1 MITVFGAPPTRGL
14 RVLWMLEEMGL
25 DYEVRP
31 VDMMRRLQDEA
42 FMEVCPSGAAPGIVD
57 GEVRMMESV
66 AIMEYV
72 AARHG
77 PTPLALEVSDPDYP
91 RYLQFLHYGEA
102 SLSMPLNIVVASRFF
117 APEGEKQNWGA
128 KLAIDMVAGKAGAV
142 AAQLR
147 RMPYLA
153 GERFTAADISCGYGL
168 GLMERLGF
176 VDRLDEVVSD
186 YVKRLQARPAFER
199 AMRHHHALT

>member
-25 DYEVRP
+25 DYELRP
-31 VDMMRRLQDEA
+31 VEMMRRLQDEV
-42 FMEVCPSGAAPGIVD
+42 FMEVCPSGAAPGIID

-66 AIMEYV
+66 AIMEYL

-77 PTPLALEVSDPDYP
+77 PTPLALKVSDPDYP

-117 APEGEKQNWGA
+117 APEAEKQNWGA
-128 KLAIDMVAGKAGAV
+128 KLAIDMVAGRVGAV

-147 RMPYLA
+147 RTPYLA

-176 VDRLDEVVSD
+176 ADRLDEVVTA
-186 YVKRLQARPAFER
+186 YVEGLQARPAFQR

>member
-31 VDMMRRLQDEA
+31 VEMMRRHQDEA
-42 FMEVCPSGAAPGIVD
+42 FMEVCPSGAAPGIID

-66 AIMEYV
+66 AIMEYL

-117 APEGEKQNWGA
+117 APEAERRNWGA
-128 KLAIDMVAGKAGAV
+128 KLAIDMVVGRAKAV

-147 RMPYLA
+147 RTPYLA

-168 GLMERLGF
+168 GLMEQLGG
-176 VDRLDEVVSD
+176 VDRLDEVVRD
-186 YVKRLQARPAFER
+186 YVERLQARPAFQR
-199 AMRHHHALT
+199 AMRHHQAMV

>member
-31 VDMMRRLQDEA
+31 VDMMRRLQDEV

-66 AIMEYV
+66 AIMEYL

-77 PTPLALEVSDPDYP
+77 PTPLAPEVSDPDYS

-102 SLSMPLNIVVASRFF
+102 SLSMPLNIVVASRLF
-117 APEGEKQNWGA
+117 APEAEKQNWGA
-128 KLAIDMVAGKAGAV
+128 KLAVDMVAGKSAAV

-147 RMPYLA
+147 RTPYLA

-168 GLMERLGF
+168 GLMGRLGF
-176 VDRLDEVVSD
+176 ADRLDDGVTA
-186 YVKRLQARPAFER
+186 YVERLQSRPAFER

>member
-31 VDMMRRLQDEA
+31 IDMMNRFKDEA
-42 FMEVCPSGAAPGIVD
+42 FMAACPSGAAPGIVD
-57 GEVRMMESV
+57 GEVQMMESV
-66 AIMEYV
+66 AIMEYL

-77 PTPLALEVSDPDYP
+77 PTPLAPQVSDPDYP

-102 SLSMPLNIVVASRFF
+102 SLSMPLNIVVATRFF
-117 APEGEKQNWGA
+117 APETEKQNWGA
-128 KLAIDMVAGKAGAV
+128 KLAIDMVAGRAKAV

-147 RMPYLA
+147 RTPYLA
-153 GERFTAADISCGYGL
+153 GERFTAADISCAYAV
-168 GLMERLGF
+168 GLMERLGV
-176 VDRLDEVVSD
+176 VDRLDEVVTD
-186 YVKRLQARPAFER
+186 YVGRVQARPAFQR
-199 AMRHHHALT
+199 AMRHHHALR